1 MSSYKT
7 KVDWVGFLF
16 LHEYSKEDHRTLKS
30 NGRITIPVLLFLF
43 IVFISVIVFYTLN
56 VTEPYISDFKLSSYR
71 NKVAYGKP

>member
-1 MSSYKT
+1 MSTYKT
-7 KVDWVGFLF
+7 KVDGGGFLF

-30 NGRITIPVLLFLF
+30 NGRITILVLLFLF

-56 VTEPYISDFKLSSYR
+56 VTEQYISDFKLSSYR